1 MTVLANPAAERAVI
15 GAVLGD
21 PSLAAGL
28 VARLSPAQFRDALCC
43 TAWELIGDAVDAGRA
58 VDPTSVGTALAKRGP
73 GWAGKA
79 GELVAMM
86 AEASPAHA
94 DWHADLVVDA
104 YRRRQLREVGARMM
118 ADADSDAD
126 VDTVYDLART
136 DLDAASAVFAGGTRV
151 ADLLPAVL
159 DAAQDGPVKA
169 QLATGLPS
177 LDRIVALRPGQL
189 VIVAAR
195 PSVGKSTLALNIARQ
210 VAGKGHQVVVVSLEM
225 TAAELGERLL
235 SQAASIP
242 LHSITEGR
250 MTDASWVKAGQAS
263 PHLAGLPLLID
274 DAAKMGL
281 AGIRS
286 YAQRTRPA
294 LLIVDYLQLIDPPRA
309 ESRQTEVAAISRGL
323 KLIAKDAGCVV
334 MACAQLNRSADHR
347 ADKKPTLSDLRDSG
361 AIEQDA
367 DTVLLLHREATD
379 DDRSARFHEAQL
391 IVAKQ
396 RSGPTGT
403 VHLGFDGEHSRFVEL
418 APAGGP
424 R

>member
-1 MTVLANPAAERAVI
+1 MTVLVNPAAERAVI
-15 GAVLGD
+15 GSVLAD

-28 VARLSPAQFRDALCC
+28 VARLAPDQFRDSLCC
-43 TAWELIGDAVDAGRA
+43 VAWELIGAAVDAGRA
-58 VDPTSVGTALAKRGP
+58 VDPTSIGTALAHRGP

-86 AEASPAHA
+86 GEASPAHA
-94 DWHADLVVDA
+94 GWHAELVVDA
-104 YRRRQLREVGARMM
+104 YRRRQLREVGGRMM

-126 VDTVYDLART
+126 VDAVYDLARS
-136 DLDAASAVFAGGTRV
+136 DLDAASAALTGGVRV
-151 ADLLPAVL
+151 GDLLPSVL
-159 DAAQDGPVKA
+159 DAAEHGPVKA
-169 QLATGLPS
+169 QLTTGLPS

-189 VIVAAR
+189 VVIAAR
-195 PSVGKSTLALNIARQ
+195 PSVGKSTLALNMARH
-210 VAGKGHQVVVVSLEM
+210 VAGRGSPVVVVSLEM
-225 TAAELGERLL
+225 TAAELGQRLL

-250 MTDASWVKAGQAS
+250 MTEESWARAAQAAD
-263 PHLAGLPLLID
+263 HLAGLPLTID

-281 AGIRS
+281 AGIRG

-309 ESRQTEVAAISRGL
+309 ESRQTEVAAVSRGL

-334 MACAQLNRSADHR
+334 MACAQLNRAADHR
-347 ADKKPTLSDLRDSG
+347 ADKRPTLSDLRDSG

-379 DDRSARFHEAQL
+379 DDRSAQFHEAQL
-391 IVAKQ
+391 IVGKQ
-396 RSGPTGT
+396 RSGPTGV
-403 VHLGFDGEHSRFVEL
+403 VHLGFDGEHSRFVEM
-418 APAGGP
+418 AS
-424 R
+424 